1 MADVP
6 RSPDG
11 SEDVR
16 DGLEGRDTGKQV
28 VVVVVVVEEGEE
40 EGKSG

>member
-11 SEDVR
+11 SGDVR
-16 DGLEGRDTGKQV
+16 DGLEARDTGKQV
-28 VVVVVVVEEGEE
+28 VVVVVVEEG
-40 EGKSG
+40 GGRG